1 MNAVI
6 DKFADISVELLRT
19 MDKFDLL
26 VRALDEQSDEG

>member
-19 MDKFDLL
+19 MDKVDRL
-26 VRALDEQSDEG
+26 VGALDA

>member
-19 MDKFDLL
+19 MDKVDRL
-26 VRALDEQSDEG
+26 VGALDD

>member
-19 MDKFDLL
+19 MDKIDRL
-26 VRALDEQSDEG
+26 VGALDA